1 MLYKLLYVKR
11 LFFYSGGTVVYNMMI
26 KSFIL
31 GLALFVVASEQSPHR
46 ERHHEIRAVN
56 WTLKEFNQLLKLR
69 PVT

>member
-1 MLYKLLYVKR
+1 M
-11 LFFYSGGTVVYNMMI
+11 VYNMMI